1 MQDGPRILIAAALG
15 KIIEPILR
23 QSLTDATIRIA
34 EDKAA
39 VQRAVGDRL
48 RFDVVVTD
56 LTWMDYAVEYSF
68 DGLDVLNALRQ
79 AGRQTPVIFAA
90 QGHGRERDHLDEAV
104 EQPEVV
110 GIYRKATG
118 PAPLIESIDIAVS
131 GGSLDVTRF
140 PPDNSPPDIMRIHA
154 YFKKGK
160 GATAARLAGAIASG
174 RAVNHD
180 TLAST
185 AHVGYDTAAKIVD
198 YLGPLIKARREHNQD
213 LKMTPEVV
221 YRWCGE
227 HAAYIL
233 SWCRRNGYG
242 DIATRRPLHPD
253 ACTPPACRWP
263 CRCKAGRPG
272 AAGMQVLACS
282 GLDLAR
288 ICLKVRWCGGCSGY
302 GLACFVRR

>member
-15 KIIEPILR
+15 TIIEPILR
-23 QSLTDATIRIA
+23 QSLTGATIRIA

-118 PAPLIESIDIAVS
+118 PGPLIECIDIAVR
-131 GGSLDVTRF
+131 GRRLDVSRF
-140 PPDNSPPDIMRIHA
+140 PPGSSPSDIMRIHA
-154 YFKKGK
+154 YFKKGR

-174 RAVNHD
+174 RAANHE
-180 TLAST
+180 TLAS
-185 AHVGYDTAAKIVD
+185 APHVGYDTAAKIVD
-198 YLGPLIKARREHNQD
+198 YLGPLIRDRGEHSPE

-221 YRWCGE
+221 YRWCGD
-227 HAAYIL
+227 HARYIL
-233 SWCRRNGYG
+233 SWCRRHGQQ
-242 DIATRRPLHPD
+242 DIATRLE
-253 ACTPPACRWP
+253 PPP
-263 CRCKAGRPG
+263 
-272 AAGMQVLACS
+272 
-282 GLDLAR
+282 
-288 ICLKVRWCGGCSGY
+288 
-302 GLACFVRR
+302 

>member
-1 MQDGPRILIAAALG
+1 MQDGPRILVAAALG

-23 QSLTDATIRIA
+23 RSLADAKVRIA
-34 EDKAA
+34 EDKDA
-39 VQRAVGDRL
+39 VLRAIGDRL

-68 DGLDVLNALRQ
+68 DGLDVLDALRR

-118 PAPLIESIDIAVS
+118 PAPLIEAIDIGAS
-131 GGSLDVTRF
+131 GGRLDASRF
-140 PPDNSPPDIMRIHA
+140 PPGSSPPDIMRIHA
-154 YFKKGK
+154 YFKKGR

-174 RAVNHD
+174 RAANHE
-180 TLAST
+180 TLASA
-185 AHVGYDTAAKIVD
+185 AHVGYDTAAKLVD
-198 YLGPLIKARREHNQD
+198 YLGPLIKARREHSQD

-227 HAAYIL
+227 HASYIL
-233 SWCRRNGYG
+233 SWCRRNGYS
-242 DIATRRPLHPD
+242 DIATRMTAAPPD
-253 ACTPPACRWP
+253 DRGGDAPP
-263 CRCKAGRPG
+263 G
-272 AAGMQVLACS
+272 
-282 GLDLAR
+282 
-288 ICLKVRWCGGCSGY
+288 
-302 GLACFVRR
+302 

>member
-23 QSLTDATIRIA
+23 QSLTGATIRIA

-39 VQRAVGDRL
+39 VEHAIGDRL

-118 PAPLIESIDIAVS
+118 PAPLIEAIDIAVS
-131 GGSLDVTRF
+131 GGSLDTSRF
-140 PPDNSPPDIMRIHA
+140 PPGNSPPDIMRIHA
-154 YFKKGK
+154 YFTKGK
-160 GATAARLAGAIASG
+160 GAIASD
-174 RAVNHD
+174 RAVNHE
-180 TLAST
+180 TLASA

-198 YLGPLIKARREHNQD
+198 YLGPLIKARREHNQE
-213 LKMTPEVV
+213 LKMTPEVI

-233 SWCRRNGYG
+233 SWCRRNGYA
-242 DIATRRPLHPD
+242 DIATRI
-253 ACTPPACRWP
+253 T
-263 CRCKAGRPG
+263 
-272 AAGMQVLACS
+272 AAITS
-282 GLDLAR
+282 
-288 ICLKVRWCGGCSGY
+288 
-302 GLACFVRR
+302 